1 MSELVSE
8 LSEEFG
14 VSMFNVQPKTTTAT
28 GHKHIIGISLGA
40 EILRQTH
47 YIREKLSCGGH
58 FKIFFKKYLQWL
70 VFNFDVR
77 Y

>member
-47 YIREKLSCGGH
+47 YIRGKLSCGGH
-58 FKIFFKKYLQWL
+58 NIFQNIFT
-70 VFNFDVR
+70 VVNF
-77 Y
+77 